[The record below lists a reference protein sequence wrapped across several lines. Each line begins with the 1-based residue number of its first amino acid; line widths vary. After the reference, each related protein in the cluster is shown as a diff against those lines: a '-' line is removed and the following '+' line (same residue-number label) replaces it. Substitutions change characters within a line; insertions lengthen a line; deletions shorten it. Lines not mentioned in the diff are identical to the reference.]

1 MSTSSTR
8 YDAIIVGARCAGAST
23 AMLLARQGAR
33 VLVVDHDQPGTDT
46 MSTHALMRGAVLQ
59 LHRWGVLDRIRASG
73 APPIRRTSFFYGRE
87 TVDVDIAPVL
97 GTDAL
102 WAPRRRVLDAALV
115 DAAVAAGAEFRFGT
129 GCKGL
134 LRDGAGAGTVVG
146 IEARSESGSRE
157 DLRADLVIGADGR
170 RSAVAREVR
179 AAVLRRAVCASAV
192 VYGYFDGLKNLG
204 YRWFWGPGAGGGI
217 IPTNDGLSCVFLAMT
232 PEAFA
237 ESLPRRDEAGFAAAV
252 ANRLPVMAG
261 HLSGARLASRPVTF
275 RGEHGYMRQA
285 HGPGWALVGDAGYF
299 KDPITAH
306 GITDALRDAE
316 LLAHAAVSGRL
327 ETYAATR
334 ETLSGDFFRLTGEI
348 AAYRWTLEDLK
359 SLHIDLNR
367 AMKRTQAWILDTS
380 ASLPNAA

>member
-1 MSTSSTR
+1 MSTPSTR

-59 LHRWGVLDRIRASG
+59 LHRWGVLDRIRACG
-73 APPIRRTSFFYGRE
+73 TPPIRRTSFFYGRE

-102 WAPRRRVLDAALV
+102 YAPRRTVLDAALV
-115 DAAVAAGAEFRFGT
+115 EAAAASGAEFRFGT

-134 LRDGAGAGTVVG
+134 LRDDAGRVAG
-146 IEARSESGSRE
+146 IEIQSADGRGVK
-157 DLRADLVIGADGR
+157 LLADLVIGADGR
-170 RSAVAREVR
+170 RSAVARDVG
-179 AAVLRRAVCASAV
+179 AAVLRRAANTSAV
-192 VYGYFDGLKNLG
+192 VYGYFVGLENLG
-204 YRWFWGPGAGGGI
+204 YRWFWAPRAGGGI
-217 IPTNDGLSCVFLAMT
+217 IPTNDGLSCVFLAMA
-232 PEAFA
+232 PDAFA
-237 ESLPRRDEAGFAAAV
+237 ENLPCRDAAGFAAAV
-252 ANRLPVMAG
+252 ASRLPVMAE
-261 HLSGARLASRPVTF
+261 HLTGAPLASRPVTF
-275 RGEHGYMRQA
+275 RGETGYMRQVT
-285 HGPGWALVGDAGYF
+285 GPGWALVGDAGYF

-316 LLAHAAVSGRL
+316 ILARAIASGRP

-334 ETLSGDFFRLTGEI
+334 DRLSGDFFRLTGKI
-348 AAYRWTLEDLK
+348 ASYGWTLEDLK

-367 AMKRTQAWILDTS
+367 AMKGTQSWILDNF
-380 ASLPNAA
+380 ASLPHAA

>member
-1 MSTSSTR
+1 MSTPSTR

-23 AMLLARQGAR
+23 AMLLARQGAS

-59 LHRWGVLDRIRASG
+59 LHRWRVLDRIHASG
-73 APPIRRTSFFYGRE
+73 TPPIRRTSFFYGRE

-102 WAPRRRVLDAALV
+102 YAPRRTVLDAALV
-115 DAAVAAGAEFRFGT
+115 EAATASGVEFRFGT

-134 LRDGAGAGTVVG
+134 LRDDAGRVVG
-146 IEARSESGSRE
+146 IEVQSGGGRRAE
-157 DLRADLVIGADGR
+157 LRADLVIGADGR
-170 RSAVAREVR
+170 RSGVAREAG
-179 AAVLRRAVCASAV
+179 AAVLRRASCASAV
-192 VYGYFDGLKNLG
+192 VYAYFDGLENAG
-204 YRWFWGPGAGGGI
+204 YRWFWAPGAGGGI

-232 PEAFA
+232 PGAFA
-237 ESLPRRDEAGFAAAV
+237 EHLPLRDAAGVAAAV
-252 ANRLPVMAG
+252 SHRLPVMAE

-275 RGEHGYMRQA
+275 RGEAGYMRQA
-285 HGPGWALVGDAGYF
+285 TGPGWALVGDAGYF

-316 LLAHAAVSGRL
+316 ILARAVVAGRP
-327 ETYAATR
+327 ETYAEWR
-334 ETLSGDFFRLTGEI
+334 DRLSGDFFRLTGEI
-348 AAYRWTLEDLK
+348 ASYGWTLEDLK

-367 AMKRTQAWILDTS
+367 AMKGTQSWILDNF
-380 ASLPNAA
+380 AQLPRAA

>member
-134 LRDGAGAGTVVG
+134 LRDGAGEVVG

-285 HGPGWALVGDAGYF
+285 HGPGWALVGDARRGRGVLQGP
-299 KDPITAH
+299 DHRARDHRCAAGCGTPRPCSRLGAPRDLCRDTGGAVRRLLPPH
-306 GITDALRDAE
+306 RRDCGLSLDAGGPE
-316 LLAHAAVSGRL
+316 VSPHRP
-327 ETYAATR
+327 EP
-334 ETLSGDFFRLTGEI
+334 GDE
-348 AAYRWTLEDLK
+348 A
-359 SLHIDLNR
+359 
-367 AMKRTQAWILDTS
+367 
-380 ASLPNAA
+380 